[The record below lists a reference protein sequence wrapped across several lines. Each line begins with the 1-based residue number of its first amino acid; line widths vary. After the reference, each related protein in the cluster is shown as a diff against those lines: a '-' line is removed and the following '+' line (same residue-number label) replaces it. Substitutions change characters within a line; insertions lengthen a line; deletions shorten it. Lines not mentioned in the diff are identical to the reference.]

1 LNKVIEVAEI
11 VADARIFRAR
21 KTAEEARKFRRRFK
35 NFRFVVK
42 RLRREAK
49 IGGIPAN
56 TPPSIRMEV
65 LVENLI
71 REQRR
76 LNQNLEGIYNIFRF
90 AVSLR
95 FLLGFPAY

>member
-1 LNKVIEVAEI
+1 M
-11 VADARIFRAR
+11 ADARIFRAR
-21 KTAEEARKFRRRFK
+21 ETAEEARKFRRRFK

-49 IGGIPAN
+49 IGGVPAN
-56 TPPSIRMEV
+56 APPSTRMEV

-76 LNQNLEGIYNIFRF
+76 LNQNLEGIYDVLRF
-90 AVSLR
+90 AVNLR
-95 FLLGFPAY
+95 FPLGFSAC